1 MENLKIFIICCFVAA
16 IIVVLT
22 FTIAFFVEIT
32 MGKKL
37 RKEKPENSGDDEE
50 EIDLDAMLKALEE
63 KSQAMEEPVEETQVE
78 EVVEEQTKEQ
88 QPEQEV
94 EEVVEEPVV
103 EEVPAEPTPIAEEEK
118 EEAKEEVVVV
128 NEGPV
133 FDYNIRMEK
142 IKESLAKV
150 EKDLDKNKKFITK
163 YERTQRRITRN
174 KKLLNRKAGDLANL
188 NLVMYKVNDIKDVDP
203 EKKQKQEELVA
214 LITELKT
221 SIADA
226 EAYLAK
232 NKDKYNQTVK
242 MRDFLSAE
250 QVRYNEEIKELEA
263 LIAAGE
269 TGEQE

>member
-63 KSQAMEEPVEETQVE
+63 KSQAMEEPVEETQE
-78 EVVEEQTKEQ
+78 EVVEEQTEEQ
-88 QPEQEV
+88 QPEQKV
-94 EEVVEEPVV
+94 EEIVEEPVK
-103 EEVPAEPTPIAEEEK
+103 EEVPAEPVPIAEEEK
-118 EEAKEEVVVV
+118 EEAKEEVVV

-150 EKDLDKNKKFITK
+150 EKGLDKNKKFITK

-232 NKDKYNQTVK
+232 NKDKYNQAVK

-269 TGEQE
+269 AGEQE